1 MANRKSNAAIKVKNN
16 MLDQAA
22 SLLGELPERPEATLS
37 LRKAIEILQEDLRD
51 SLDKGYSY
59 EELTE
64 VLSNQGIDIS
74 PSTLK
79 RYLAMSQSKED
90 ADKPRRTRRRSTTSA
105 KGDETNGPIAS

>member
-1 MANRKSNAAIKVKNN
+1 MANRKSNAAIKVQTN

-37 LRKAIEILQEDLRD
+37 LRKAIETLQQDLRD

-64 VLSNQGIDIS
+64 VLSDQGIDIS

-79 RYLAMSQSKED
+79 RYLAMSQSSD
-90 ADKPRRTRRRSTTSA
+90 ASGKPRRTRRRKNASA
-105 KGDETNGPIAS
+105 EGDETNGSLAS

>member
-1 MANRKSNAAIKVKNN
+1 MANRKSNAAIKVKTN

-37 LRKAIEILQEDLRD
+37 LRKAIEMLQEDLRD

-59 EELTE
+59 EELTD
-64 VLSNQGIDIS
+64 VLSEQGIDIS

-79 RYLAMSQSKED
+79 RYLAMSQSKD
-90 ADKPRRTRRRSTTSA
+90 DSGKPRRTRKRRNASTED
-105 KGDETNGPIAS
+105 DETNGSIAS